1 MPHRDDSPLGEF
13 IRAQREL
20 SELSMRRLAAMSG
33 ISAPYL
39 SQIEHGLR
47 APSER
52 VLRSIAEGLKLSA
65 DVLLEQAGAEE
76 DEESESAVV
85 AAIRDDP
92 RLTPAQRRS
101 LIEIYEALVA
111 SGTR

>member
-1 MPHRDDSPLGEF
+1 MPYRDDSPLGEF

-20 SELSMRRLAAMSG
+20 SELSMRQLAAMSG

-52 VLRSIAEGLKLSA
+52 VLRSIAQGLKVSA
-65 DVLLEQAGAEE
+65 DVLLEHAGTEQD
-76 DEESESAVV
+76 DERDSAVV
-85 AAIRDDP
+85 AAIREDP
-92 RLTPAQRRS
+92 NLTAAQRRS
-101 LIEIYEALVA
+101 LIEIYEAFVA